1 MLEGS
6 ITYNGGRIGI
16 VVGRFNH
23 DITDAL
29 LKGVMHGLEKYGVPG
44 VDDADSSDEDGMVQ
58 IVRVPG
64 AFEIPL
70 TAQKLLRGELG
81 KGACDIVITLGV
93 IIKGDTDH
101 YTYVCKEC
109 ADGIMQ
115 VSLQANKP
123 IVFEVLM
130 VEDEKFARD
139 RAVVP
144 MDEHGELILDGPG
157 ASDWM
162 KNKGYIA
169 ALNAL
174 EMIDLYGKM
183 DRG

>member
-6 ITYNGGRIGI
+6 IQYNGGRIGI

-29 LKGVMHGLEKYGVPG
+29 LQGSMHGLSKYGVP
-44 VDDADSSDEDGMVQ
+44 EDQ
-58 IVRVPG
+58 IEVVRVPG
-64 AFEIPL
+64 AFEVPL
-70 TAQKLLRGELG
+70 TSQKLLRGG
-81 KGACDIVITLGV
+81 CDVVITLGV
-93 IIKGDTDH
+93 VIKGDTDH

-115 VSLQANKP
+115 VSLEEGKP

-139 RAVVP
+139 RSVVP
-144 MDEHGELILDGPG
+144 ADKDS
-157 ASDWM
+157 ADWM

-174 EMIDLYGKM
+174 EMIDLYGRM
-183 DRG
+183 DGD